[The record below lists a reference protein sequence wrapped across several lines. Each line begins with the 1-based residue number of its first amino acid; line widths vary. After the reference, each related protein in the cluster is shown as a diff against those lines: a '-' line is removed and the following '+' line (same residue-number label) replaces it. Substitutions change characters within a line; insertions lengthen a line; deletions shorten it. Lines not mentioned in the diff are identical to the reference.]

1 MLPSLLALPSPI
13 PLNLKHHPLSLDQIN
28 TPELY
33 WSGIMYLKI
42 TEQQERTKIGMF
54 NIAILPSLSFHPV
67 PPPPDTHTAFHPCSQ
82 GLSGDGTRREK
93 RTLLGIRSPRLQ
105 GPLLH
110 YLLGYSFQNVC

>member
-67 PPPPDTHTAFHPCSQ
+67 PPPPTHTQPSIHVPRVSQ
-82 GLSGDGTRREK
+82 ETGRDGK
-93 RTLLGIRSPRLQ
+93 KGHSW
-105 GPLLH
+105 G
-110 YLLGYSFQNVC
+110 